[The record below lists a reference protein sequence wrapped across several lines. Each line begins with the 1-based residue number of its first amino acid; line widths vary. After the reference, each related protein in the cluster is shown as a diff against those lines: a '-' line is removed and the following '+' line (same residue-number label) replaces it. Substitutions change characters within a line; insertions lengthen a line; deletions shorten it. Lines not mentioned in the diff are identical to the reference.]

1 MKGQSGSLNKC
12 SMDTR
17 SNKPAMLRLFAYLG
31 KRYLLTPLH
40 ELRGI
45 LIKIHR
51 YFKVDPGV

>member
-1 MKGQSGSLNKC
+1 LNKY